1 MFNRTLG
8 LVIEKAMVAIS
19 YFDWVWQPVFLKQM
33 SEVFEFGHC
42 GTTEKSERILFF
54 RKALLSQIQNR
65 YYRIKEHDSYIT
77 FLSGIQS
84 ALVRLA
90 EFRWQINV
98 LLPMWNLNKSKRD
111 QSLASH
117 GG

>member
-8 LVIEKAMVAIS
+8 LVAEKAMVAIS
-19 YFDWVWQPVFLKQM
+19 YFDWVWQPVFLQQI
-33 SEVFEFGHC
+33 SEVFEFGYC
-42 GTTEKSERILFF
+42 GTTDKLERILFF
-54 RKALLSQIQNR
+54 RKALLSQIQNK
-65 YYRIKEHDSYIT
+65 YYRIKQHDSYIT
-77 FLSGIQS
+77 GIQS

-98 LLPMWNLNKSKRD
+98 LLPMWNVNKTKRD